1 MIMSAGL
8 WAAFWSATKVMA
20 AAVLISTPLMASLTA
35 PKWIFLED
43 PNWGARSVDPPEAIF
58 FRQLPAIGAVIREA
72 AQNSLDARDPD
83 LDPST
88 PVRMRFSIHRGDHA
102 LPSDKART
110 YLDGLDE
117 HLVASEL
124 DPIPDLQD
132 GMPYLVVED
141 FGTLGLVGEAGP
153 DAERDDEK
161 NRFYWFH
168 RNVNR
173 TQRNTKR
180 GGSYG
185 YGKASFSLASAVR
198 SFITVSHGVDGTM
211 RVFGNSIAKTH
222 EIDGRAFGSY
232 GDFGIHHQIEGRGD
246 GALPCEDLD
255 FFRSVCSDF
264 SLLREQSPGLSVIV
278 PLPERSYS
286 VAEIAQS
293 AIRNY
298 LMPICQGK
306 IIFEIGDC
314 NSPPIEI
321 NRSSVKH
328 ISSRLEWS
336 GEIAGAMSQT
346 SRNSMDA
353 MIDLALW
360 WDEQGADAAYSL
372 GTLTESEPHWY
383 PSLIPEEILETLKGK
398 LAVGEPIALRA
409 KLPIRKLDQRTTDEG
424 SFTILLMKR
433 EDQGP
438 SDALWFRKY
447 ISVPNRK
454 ELFSNNG
461 YAAITIADEGC
472 ILEDMLRLSEEV
484 AHTNHEYQLVNES
497 FKYARGSIRFYR
509 TAGKY
514 LLEYLTRESPEIE
527 EGWLSDWFPTE
538 ESQPDKTNPRR
549 TRRRSRRSKKND
561 PDDDEVIGPLQP
573 PEDLSRNHSWDVHK
587 RADGFS
593 IEGSITHD
601 LDYTFTVKTAYARD
615 DGKKPLRMY
624 KKFDFDLSEEEQFS
638 IEDSGGI
645 TYSLVEGNEMV
656 FTVEGPVEDYF
667 VEVAGFEVEGRDVYI
682 KATPRLTRR
691 ED

>member
-1 MIMSAGL
+1 MIMTAGL
-8 WAAFWSATKVMA
+8 SAAFWAATKAMA
-20 AAVLISTPLMASLTA
+20 AAVLFAAPLMASFVN
-35 PKWIFLED
+35 PRWIFLED

-72 AQNSLDARDPD
+72 AQNSLDARDPT

-88 PVRMRFSIHRGDHA
+88 PVRMRFSIHKGDHA
-102 LPSDKART
+102 LPSDTARL
-110 YLDGLDE
+110 YLDGLNE
-117 HLVASEL
+117 HLVASGLE
-124 DPIPDLQD
+124 PIPDLQD

-153 DAERDDEK
+153 DAERDDEE

-173 TQRNTKR
+173 TQSNTDR

-198 SFITVSHGVDGTM
+198 SFITVSHGADGTM

-232 GDFGIHHQIEGRGD
+232 GDFGIHHQIAGRGD

-255 FFRSVCSDF
+255 FFGSICSDF
-264 SLLREQSPGLSVIV
+264 SLEREQSPGLSVIV

-286 VAEIAQS
+286 VTEIAQS

-306 IIFEIGDC
+306 IVFEISDG
-314 NSPPIEI
+314 SSTPIEI

-360 WDEQGADAAYSL
+360 WDEQGPDAAHPL
-372 GTLTESEPHWY
+372 QTLTERDPHWY
-383 PSLIPEEILETLKGK
+383 PSLIPDEMLDTLRGK

-409 KLPIRKLDQRTTDEG
+409 KLPIRKRGQRDTAHG
-424 SFTILLMKR
+424 SFTVLLMKR

-454 ELFSNNG
+454 ELFPGNG

-509 TAGKY
+509 TAGKH
-514 LLEYLTRESPEIE
+514 LLEYLTREAPQIE

-549 TRRRSRRSKKND
+549 TRRRTRRRKKD
-561 PDDDEVIGPLQP
+561 DLDDDEVIGPPQP

-587 RADGFS
+587 RAGGFS

-601 LDYTFTVKTAYARD
+601 LECTFRVKAAYARD
-615 DGKKPLRMY
+615 DGKDPI
-624 KKFDFDLSEEEQFS
+624 KKWKRFDFDLSDEAQFS

-645 TYSLVEGNEMV
+645 TYSLVGGNELV

-667 VEVAGFEVEGRDVYI
+667 VEVTGFEVERSDVYV
-682 KATPRLTRR
+682 KANPRLSRR
-691 ED
+691 DG

>member
-1 MIMSAGL
+1 MSAGL

-58 FRQLPAIGAVIREA
+58 FRQLPALGAVIREA
-72 AQNSLDARDPD
+72 AQNSLDARDPA
-83 LDPST
+83 LDPSK
-88 PVRMRFSIHRGDHA
+88 PVKMRFSIHRGNHA
-102 LPSDKART
+102 LPSDKAQA
-110 YLDGLDE
+110 YLNGLNK
-117 HLVASEL
+117 HLVASGL
-124 DPIPDLQD
+124 TPIPDLQD
-132 GMPYLVVED
+132 GMDYLVVED

-153 DAERDDEK
+153 DAERDDEE

-173 TQRNTKR
+173 TQSNTNR

-198 SFITVSHGVDGTM
+198 SFITVSHGADGTM

-255 FFRSVCSDF
+255 FFRSICSDF
-264 SLLREQSPGLSVIV
+264 SLHREQSPGLSVIV

-286 VAEIAQS
+286 VEEIAQS

-321 NRSSVKH
+321 NRFSVKH

-346 SRNSMDA
+346 SRKSMDA

-360 WDEQGADAAYSL
+360 WNEQGADAAYSL

-398 LAVGEPIALRA
+398 
-409 KLPIRKLDQRTTDEG
+409 
-424 SFTILLMKR
+424 F
-433 EDQGP
+433 
-438 SDALWFRKY
+438 
-447 ISVPNRK
+447 
-454 ELFSNNG
+454 LF
-461 YAAITIADEGC
+461 
-472 ILEDMLRLSEEV
+472 
-484 AHTNHEYQLVNES
+484 VN
-497 FKYARGSIRFYR
+497 SIK
-509 TAGKY
+509 G
-514 LLEYLTRESPEIE
+514 LLTR
-527 EGWLSDWFPTE
+527 GV
-538 ESQPDKTNPRR
+538 SQ
-549 TRRRSRRSKKND
+549 SS
-561 PDDDEVIGPLQP
+561 
-573 PEDLSRNHSWDVHK
+573 
-587 RADGFS
+587 
-593 IEGSITHD
+593 
-601 LDYTFTVKTAYARD
+601 
-615 DGKKPLRMY
+615 
-624 KKFDFDLSEEEQFS
+624 
-638 IEDSGGI
+638 
-645 TYSLVEGNEMV
+645 
-656 FTVEGPVEDYF
+656 
-667 VEVAGFEVEGRDVYI
+667 
-682 KATPRLTRR
+682 
-691 ED
+691 